1 MGYRK
6 PMTVEIRYVGP
17 GDEDLFDRV
26 APDVFDHPVERRQLT
41 YYLASPGHHLMVA
54 IAGGE
59 VVGQVAAVV
68 HRHPDGRPTELYI
81 DEVAVAPA
89 LQRQGIARRLLDA
102 MLALGKDLG
111 CQEAW
116 VGTEP
121 DHVPARYL
129 YESRSAPAEPFA
141 MYVLRL

>member
-1 MGYRK
+1 VGYRK

-17 GDEDLFDRV
+17 GDEDLFLRV

-41 YYLASPGHHLMVA
+41 HYLATPGHHLMVA
-54 IAGGE
+54 IANGE
-59 VVGQVAAVV
+59 IVGQVAAVV

-89 LQRQGIARRLLDA
+89 FQRQGIARRLLDA
-102 MLALGKDLG
+102 MLVLGKDLG

-121 DHVPARYL
+121 DNVPAKYL
-129 YESRSAPAEPFA
+129 YESRSAPAEAFA

>member
-1 MGYRK
+1 
-6 PMTVEIRYVGP
+6 MTIEIRYVGP

-26 APDVFDHPVERRQLT
+26 APDVFDHPVERHQLT
-41 YYLASPGHHLMVA
+41 HYLATPGHHLMVA
-54 IAGGE
+54 IANGE

-89 LQRQGIARRLLDA
+89 RQREGIARRLLDA
-102 MLALGKDLG
+102 MLVLGKDLG
-111 CQEAW
+111 CEEAW

-121 DHVPARYL
+121 DNVPARYL
-129 YESRSAPAEPFA
+129 YESRSAPAEPFS